1 MARFLSPDEA
11 AQLVPDG
18 ATVLLTGSGGGLM
31 DADRV
36 YQALEQRF
44 LQSGHPRNLTLVHI
58 TGIGDGEGSGVDR
71 FAHEGMV
78 RRVIGGHW
86 GWSPRMARLA
96 LADKIEAYNLPQGVL
111 SLLTCEIAAHRVGL
125 LTHVGLHTFVDP
137 RLQGGKL
144 NAAAQEDLVEL
155 VRVAGQ
161 ERLLYRAFP
170 VDVAI
175 VRGTTADERGNI
187 STEWEAV
194 DLDVLSVAQAAHNSG
209 GIVIAQVKRVAKAG
223 SLRPR
228 AVKIPGHLVDAVV
241 VVPEQ
246 WQTIEAEYNPA
257 FSGEIRVPVETLA
270 PLEHGVR
277 KFVARRAALELR
289 PGAVVNLGFGIPDGV
304 ANVAAEEGI
313 FDRVVFSVEQG
324 IIGGVPAKGAIFGAG
339 TNPEMIV
346 DAPSQF
352 NFYHGGGLDLAFLGA
367 AQIDEN
373 GNVNVSKFGD
383 VIAGCGGFI
392 DISQNAKKVV
402 FCGTF
407 TAKGLKATG
416 SRDGLRIERE
426 GSVRKFVKSV
436 EQVTFSGGYALERGQ
451 KVLYVTERAVFA
463 LTREGLE
470 LVEVAPGVDPER
482 QVLAQ
487 MDFRPRVRQ
496 PLRLMDSRIFAPG
509 PMGLAAAGPWTQ

>member
-1 MARFLSPDEA
+1 MAQFLSPEEA
-11 AQLVPDG
+11 ARLVPDG

-36 YQALEQRF
+36 YQALEKRF
-44 LQSGHPRNLTLVHI
+44 LETGHPQHLTLVHV
-58 TGIGDGEGSGVDR
+58 TGIGDGKGAGVDR

-86 GWSPRMARLA
+86 GWSPRMAELA
-96 LADKIEAYNLPQGVL
+96 LANKIEAYNLPQGVL
-111 SLLTCEIAAHRVGL
+111 SLLTCEIAAHRLGL

-144 NAAAQEDLVEL
+144 NAAAREELVEVVHL
-155 VRVAGQ
+155 AGE
-161 ERLLYRAFP
+161 ERLFYRAFP

-194 DLDVLSVAQAAHNSG
+194 DLDVLSAAQAAHNSG
-209 GIVIAQVKRVAKAG
+209 GLVIAQVKRLARAG
-223 SLRPR
+223 SLHPR

-246 WQTIEAEYNPA
+246 WQTVEAEYNPA
-257 FSGEIRVPVETLA
+257 FSGEIRVPVQAIA
-270 PLEHGVR
+270 PLPPGVR
-277 KFVARRAALELR
+277 KFIARRAALELR
-289 PGAVVNLGFGIPDGV
+289 PDAVVNLGFGIPDGV

-324 IIGGVPAKGAIFGAG
+324 IVGGVPAKGAIFGAG
-339 TNPEMIV
+339 TNPDMIV

-352 NFYHGGGLDLAFLGA
+352 NFYHGGGLHLAFLGA
-367 AQIDEN
+367 AQIDQH

-383 VIAGCGGFI
+383 TIAGCGGFI

-407 TAKGLKATG
+407 TA
-416 SRDGLRIERE
+416 RGLRASAEDGRLKIESE
-426 GSVRKFVKSV
+426 GAVRKFVAEV
-436 EQVTFSGGYALERGQ
+436 EQITFSGRYALERGQ
-451 KVLYVTERAVFA
+451 DVLYVTERAVFR
-463 LTREGLE
+463 LTPEGLE
-470 LVEVAPGVDPER
+470 LLEVAPGTDLER
-482 QVLAQ
+482 DILAQ
-487 MDFRPRVRQ
+487 MDFRPHVHRQ
-496 PLRLMDSRIFAPG
+496 PPEMDNRIFTSEK
-509 PMGLAAAGPWTQ
+509 MGLSEQKPWL